1 MDVFHLQ
8 FLKGDLTNNIKRL
21 LPIVGHIQIA
31 QVPDRHEP
39 DSEGEI
45 NYQYVLKVIEQSGY
59 SGWIGLEYK
68 SKDDTVKGLKWMEK
82 FGYEL

>member
-1 MDVFHLQ
+1 
-8 FLKGDLTNNIKRL
+8 LTNNIKRL

-45 NYQYVLKVIEQSGY
+45 NYPYVLNVIEETGY
-59 SGWIGLEYK
+59 DGWIGLEYK
-68 SKDDTVKGLKWMEK
+68 AKGITVKGLKWIEK
-82 FGYEL
+82 FGYNL